1 MVPEPGA
8 GTEDFWSPLAC
19 PWGLDLSMQSD
30 SGCWFH
36 PCAHK
41 PAHVLWVYPQ
51 PWAIVMA
58 GDQGLCKFTVGAENR
73 EI

>member
-1 MVPEPGA
+1 
-8 GTEDFWSPLAC
+8 
-19 PWGLDLSMQSD
+19 MQSD

-41 PAHVLWVYPQ
+41 PARVLWVYPQ